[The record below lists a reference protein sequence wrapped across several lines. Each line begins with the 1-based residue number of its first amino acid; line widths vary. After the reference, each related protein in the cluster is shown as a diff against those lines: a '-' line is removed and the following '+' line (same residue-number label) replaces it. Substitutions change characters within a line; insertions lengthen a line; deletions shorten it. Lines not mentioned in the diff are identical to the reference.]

1 MGKRDASQKG
11 GLIRG
16 KTVMMVAGEKGNAEI
31 FNT

>member
-11 GLIRG
+11 GLRRG
-16 KTVMMVAGEKGNAEI
+16 QTVMMVTGKKGNAEI

>member
-16 KTVMMVAGEKGNAEI
+16 QTVTMVAGEKGNAEI